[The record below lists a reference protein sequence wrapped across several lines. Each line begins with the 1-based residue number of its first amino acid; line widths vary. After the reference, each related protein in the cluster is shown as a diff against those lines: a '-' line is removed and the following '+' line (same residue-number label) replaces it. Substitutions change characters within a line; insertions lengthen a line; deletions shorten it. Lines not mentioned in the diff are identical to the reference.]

1 MRILA
6 APLSVAL
13 SAALRAA
20 RLAVPRLA
28 RATWLGL
35 GLGFG
40 FGFGFGFG
48 LGLGFGLANPAAP
61 PCSVQRANSQRTS
74 HQP

>member
-35 GLGFG
+35 GLGL
-40 FGFGFGFG
+40 GFGFG
-48 LGLGFGLANPAAP
+48 LECLLAALEAAADALSKVSKAP
-61 PCSVQRANSQRTS
+61 GSEASTW
-74 HQP
+74 